1 MDQIAP
7 DKFSLHDTDD
17 TFIHGFK
24 RGRPVRS
31 QYACNFSTTNER

>member
-7 DKFSLHDTDD
+7 DKFSLHDTD
-17 TFIHGFK
+17 TFIHGYFK